1 MLTGKNY
8 IGNSLSA
15 EGTSVFESVNPA
27 TNDKLN
33 KFYSA
38 TEGEVNTA
46 VDKAAAAFYSYS
58 STPAGRRADFL
69 EAIGEEILNLGDE
82 LIKTYCTESGLPE
95 GRANGE
101 RGRTVNQLKAFA
113 SYIRQEN
120 WKDELH
126 DAADPQREPL
136 PKPELLR
143 TSIPIGPVAV
153 FGASN
158 FPLAFSTAGGDTASA
173 LAAGCPVV
181 VKGHPAHPGT
191 GELIA
196 SAVIKAAERTG
207 MPDGVFS
214 NLNSSGIETGV
225 LLVKHPKIKGVGF
238 TGSLTGGRALYNLA
252 AEREEPIP
260 VFAEM
265 GSVNPVIVTPA
276 AIDKRGEE
284 IAGKI
289 SGSFTLGAGQFCTSP
304 GIIITIGE
312 HEEFEKKL
320 VEASEDIEAQCMLH
334 SGIKKTFK
342 ENKDQ
347 LLNEK
352 GVEVLSAYKDSEDNK
367 AGGTVVKVN
376 GDTFLENKKLQ
387 TEVFG
392 PFTMLV
398 TCKDLDQLNTVI
410 SELHGQLT
418 ISLLAEPED
427 FKDFK
432 KSVELLQHK
441 AGRIIFNGMPTGVE
455 VSPAMTHGGPYPAS
469 TDSRF
474 TSVGIP
480 AIKRWLRPVSFQDFP
495 EELMP

>member
-15 EGTSVFESVNPA
+15 ESNSVFESTNPA
-27 TNDKLN
+27 TNEKIRE
-33 KFYSA
+33 FHSA
-38 TEGEVNTA
+38 TEEEVNAA
-46 VDKAAAAFYSYS
+46 VEKAAAAF
-58 STPAGRRADFL
+58 PAFSATSAQERAAFL
-69 EAIGEEILNLGDE
+69 EAIGEEILNLGNEVID
-82 LIKTYCTESGLPE
+82 TYCAESGLPQ

-113 SYIRQEN
+113 NYLRTAN

-126 DAADPQREPL
+126 DEANPQREPL
-136 PKPELLR
+136 PKPGLLR
-143 TSIPIGPVAV
+143 TSVAIGPVAV

-158 FPLAFSTAGGDTASA
+158 FPFAFSTAGGDTASA

-191 GELIA
+191 GELVA
-196 SAVIKAAERTG
+196 SAVIKAAERTN

-214 NLNSSGIETGV
+214 NLNSSGIEVGE

-238 TGSLTGGRALYNLA
+238 TGSLKGGRALYDLA
-252 AEREEPIP
+252 AKREEPIP

-265 GSVNPVIVTPA
+265 GSVNPVIITPA
-276 AIDKRGEE
+276 AIQKHGES
-284 IAGKI
+284 IAQKLA
-289 SGSFTLGAGQFCTSP
+289 GSFTLGAGQFCTNP
-304 GIIITIGE
+304 GIIISIGE
-312 HEEFEKKL
+312 DQNFENSL
-320 VEASEDIEAQCMLH
+320 VKASEGIDAQCMLH
-334 SGIKKTFK
+334 SGIKSAYKRNK
-342 ENKDQ
+342 E
-347 LLNEK
+347 LLLGEK
-352 GVEVLSAYKDSEDNK
+352 GVEILTSFDDGDDNK
-367 AGGTVVKVN
+367 AGGTIVKVKA
-376 GDTFLENKKLQ
+376 DQFLKNDNLQ

-398 TCKDLDQLNTVI
+398 NCRDNDQLNEVI
-410 SELHGQLT
+410 KKLHGQLT

-427 FKDFK
+427 FSDLK
-432 KSVELLQHK
+432 KSVQLLQHK
-441 AGRIIFNGMPTGVE
+441 AGRIIFNEMPTGVE

-495 EELMP
+495 KELLP